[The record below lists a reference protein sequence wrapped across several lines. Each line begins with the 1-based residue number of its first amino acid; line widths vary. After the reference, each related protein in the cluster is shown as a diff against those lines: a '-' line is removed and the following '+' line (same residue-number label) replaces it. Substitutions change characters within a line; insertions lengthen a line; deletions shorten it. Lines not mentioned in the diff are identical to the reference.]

1 LSRLH
6 RTVNQSSM
14 DYFSILNLKQ
24 EPFSNSPDPDF
35 FFHSREHQECLQ
47 KLELS
52 LLLRRGLN
60 VIIGDVGTG
69 KTTLCRQLIRRFSQR
84 DEINTHLILD
94 PLFVDGH
101 ELLTAVGRML
111 MGPQAKLGS
120 NEWQIKEQIKQF
132 LFKSGVKQNKTTVLI
147 IDEGQK
153 IPVFCLEILREFLN
167 YETNEFKL
175 LQIIIFAQ
183 KEFEN
188 TIKKYA
194 NFADRINLYHY
205 LKPLNF
211 RDTRLMIKFRL
222 EKSKETNKKIDIFT
236 YPAMLKIYRT
246 TGGYPRKII
255 NLCHHCILAMIVQNR
270 GKVSSALVRSCIKR
284 AFPQEPRRWKGAFAT
299 AAAVGLAALVLLAFY
314 FKAPA
319 KLKAL
324 WPDRAA
330 EGQSELQQDQQRMV
344 ADVSDAV
351 SEGMEQKDDQT
362 AADTGQQSEAA
373 SAAETETTAAVP
385 RNAASE
391 AASAA
396 EDGQLAAMSP
406 TPNTAIADD
415 SGAVESP
422 AGLSGN
428 AAGASADTPLQEEI
442 RQPGSSAPYA
452 PMLGNI
458 RLKRND
464 TLSLIIQQVYG
475 NYNSRYFRSL
485 ILANPVIDDPDRVDV
500 GQTIY
505 LPAIPASV
513 GPVDQKTWWILIT
526 EEGNLQAAFEYLR
539 NYPEH
544 EPPVR
549 MIPYWNSQAGN
560 RFAIILKDHFSDE
573 QSALQQLSRLPA
585 ELASKSRVLSRW
597 ENDNV
602 FFANPFSGRRNKLG
616 SIISDG
622 TAESLTP
629 SVY

>member
-1 LSRLH
+1 
-6 RTVNQSSM
+6 M
-14 DYFSILNLKQ
+14 
-24 EPFSNSPDPDF
+24 
-35 FFHSREHQECLQ
+35 Q

-69 KTTLCRQLIRRFSQR
+69 KTTLCRQLIRRFAQR
-84 DEINTHLILD
+84 NEISTHLILD
-94 PLFVDGH
+94 PLFVDGL

-111 MGPQAKLGS
+111 MGPQVKLGS

-132 LFKSGVKQNKTTVLI
+132 LFKSGVKENKTTVLI

-205 LKPLNF
+205 LKPLSY

-222 EKSKETNKKIDIFT
+222 EKSKETSKKIDIFS

-270 GKVSSALVRSCIKR
+270 TKVSAALVRSCIKR
-284 AFPQEPRRWKGAFAT
+284 AFPKKPRRWKGAVAT
-299 AAAVGLAALVLLAFY
+299 AAAVGLAVLVLVAFY
-314 FKAPA
+314 FQAPA
-319 KLKAL
+319 RLRGL
-324 WPDRAA
+324 WPDRMTVT
-330 EGQSELQQDQQRMV
+330 QSESQHDPQRMTSG
-344 ADVSDAV
+344 VSDTH
-351 SEGMEQKDDQT
+351 SEEMGQGDDQT
-362 AADTGQQSEAA
+362 VSSTDQQSEATSATEAEEPDAVHQSTA
-373 SAAETETTAAVP
+373 SAQ
-385 RNAASE
+385 
-391 AASAA
+391 ASAE
-396 EDGQLAAMSP
+396 EDEQLAAMNP
-406 TPNTAIADD
+406 GLNAVAGDD
-415 SGAVESP
+415 SGTVESP
-422 AGLSGN
+422 AGTSGRP
-428 AAGASADTPLQEEI
+428 ASTGADTQLQEKI
-442 RQPGSSAPYA
+442 RKTESSSPYA

-458 RLKRND
+458 TLKRND

-513 GPVDQKTWWILIT
+513 GPMRQNTWWILMT
-526 EEGNLQAAFEYLR
+526 EEDSLQAAFEYLR
-539 NYPEH
+539 NYPED

-549 MIPYWNSQAGN
+549 MIPYWSSHAGN

-573 QSALQQLSRLPA
+573 QSARQQLSRLPA
-585 ELASKSRVLSRW
+585 ELASRSKVLSSW
-597 ENDNV
+597 EKGTV
-602 FFANPFSGRRNKLG
+602 FFANPFSGRRNTLG
-616 SIISDG
+616 SDLTDIAVEG
-622 TAESLTP
+622 ATP